1 MRRNPMKTAAATNQV
16 STAATARS
24 EYPPLRRRCRTRA
37 RSRTP
42 PMPRPSINRT
52 SGPRRWRPDRS
63 AGVASRKR
71 FPFGSSLSA
80 IRSGFA
86 PAALLA
92 SLLIVLARPGLIGPS
107 LAQEVAGGVPRSPA
121 KLKTRRGPGGGVML
135 WVYVPRGTSLDRIA
149 VTSDADV
156 PESAVWFDLV
166 NPTHEEDKIVER
178 KAGMAVPTREEMQEI
193 EVTSR
198 LYVENGA
205 RYMTATLMCQSD
217 TDAPKTTPVTFILS
231 GHRLVTVRYDEP
243 RPFMIVGNKLARVCS
258 PTVAGESVMMDLLDA
273 VIDRAADI
281 LERIGSEVDQ
291 ISHDIFEPEGGR
303 ADRTRSYNEIL
314 KAIGKKGDLASKVRE
329 SLVSIGRL
337 LLYLA
342 NEADSMRWA
351 KESRAQLRGMQRD
364 VHSLSDHAFY
374 LSNKIQFL
382 LDAMLGVVTIEQNNV
397 IKIFSV
403 AAVALM
409 PPTLIASIYGMN
421 FKHMPELDWTLGYP
435 VAIALMLLA
444 AALPYFFF
452 KWKKWL

>member
-1 MRRNPMKTAAATNQV
+1 
-16 STAATARS
+16 
-24 EYPPLRRRCRTRA
+24 
-37 RSRTP
+37 
-42 PMPRPSINRT
+42 
-52 SGPRRWRPDRS
+52 
-63 AGVASRKR
+63 
-71 FPFGSSLSA
+71 
-80 IRSGFA
+80 
-86 PAALLA
+86 
-92 SLLIVLARPGLIGPS
+92 
-107 LAQEVAGGVPRSPA
+107 
-121 KLKTRRGPGGGVML
+121 
-135 WVYVPRGTSLDRIA
+135 
-149 VTSDADV
+149 
-156 PESAVWFDLV
+156 
-166 NPTHEEDKIVER
+166 
-178 KAGMAVPTREEMQEI
+178 MQEI

-231 GHRLVTVRYDEP
+231 GHRLITVRYDEP

-258 PTVAGESVMMDLLDA
+258 PTVTGESVMMDLLDA

-291 ISHDIFEPEGGR
+291 ISHDIFEPEAGG
-303 ADRTRSYNEIL
+303 ADRSRSYNEIL
-314 KAIGKKGDLASKVRE
+314 KTIGKKGDLASKVRE

-364 VHSLSDHAFY
+364 VHSLSDHAAY

-421 FKHMPELDWTLGYP
+421 FKHMPELDWQLGYP
-435 VAIALMLLA
+435 VAIVLMLLA
-444 AALPYFFF
+444 AALPYFVF

>member
-1 MRRNPMKTAAATNQV
+1 
-16 STAATARS
+16 
-24 EYPPLRRRCRTRA
+24 
-37 RSRTP
+37 
-42 PMPRPSINRT
+42 
-52 SGPRRWRPDRS
+52 
-63 AGVASRKR
+63 
-71 FPFGSSLSA
+71 
-80 IRSGFA
+80 
-86 PAALLA
+86 
-92 SLLIVLARPGLIGPS
+92 
-107 LAQEVAGGVPRSPA
+107 
-121 KLKTRRGPGGGVML
+121 ML

-156 PESAVWFDLV
+156 PDSAVWFDLV
-166 NPTHEEDKIVER
+166 NPAHEEDKIVER
-178 KAGMAVPTREEMQEI
+178 KVGAAVPTREEMQEI

-217 TDAPKTTPVTFILS
+217 TDTPKTTPVTFIIS
-231 GHRLVTVRYDEP
+231 GHRLITVRYDEP
-243 RPFMIVGNKLARVCS
+243 RPFMIVGNKLARICS
-258 PTVAGESVMMDLLDA
+258 PTVTGESVLMDLLDA
-273 VIDRAADI
+273 VVDRAADI

-291 ISHDIFEPEGGR
+291 ISHDIFEPEVGR

-364 VHSLSDHAFY
+364 VHSLSDHAAY

-421 FKHMPELDWTLGYP
+421 FKHMPELDLSLGYP
-435 VAIALMLLA
+435 IAIALMLLA